1 MSTSSPSTNTENAT
15 VTSKGRPV
23 PQGKLAKIKL
33 LLSLFEKYEFVAIL
47 RTEQIGSKQF
57 QIIKKA
63 LRPKAIIHMA
73 RNTLMERA
81 LKTASEKRKGLEK
94 LIPFVEGS
102 CAFAFTNISPFELND
117 LLQQNKAK
125 APAKAGSVSP
135 VDIEIPAGNT
145 GFPAGPVISELSQ
158 IGLKTRVQGGSVWI
172 TADHVAVKAGETVT
186 KSQALVLSRLGL
198 EPYVIWLKIS
208 VAYDNGT
215 ILSAEVFGIS
225 KSDILDQLHSGA
237 QESLSLALAIGYAN
251 DATVPILLQRA
262 YAEARAL
269 ALRAGVITSET
280 APEILA
286 QAEQQATSLAHA
298 VKSKNPDAHPN

>member
-1 MSTSSPSTNTENAT
+1 MSTSSSSTNAENL
-15 VTSKGRPV
+15 TSKGRPV
-23 PQGKLAKIKL
+23 PQSKLARIKL
-33 LLSLFEKYEFVAIL
+33 LLSLFEKYEYVAIL

-63 LRPKAIIHMA
+63 LRPKAIIHLA

-81 LKTASEKRKGLEK
+81 LKIASEKRKGLEK
-94 LIPFVEGS
+94 LIPYVEGS

-117 LLQQNKAK
+117 LLQHNKAK
-125 APAKAGSVSP
+125 APAKVGSVSP
-135 VDIEIPAGNT
+135 VDIEISAGNT
-145 GFPAGPVISELSQ
+145 GFPAGPIITELSQ
-158 IGLKTRVQGGSVWI
+158 IGLKTRVQAGSVWI
-172 TADHVAVKAGETVT
+172 TADHVVVKAGETVG

-198 EPYVIWLKIS
+198 EPYVIWLKMS

-225 KSDILDQLHSGA
+225 RSDVLDKLHSGA
-237 QESLSLALAIGYAN
+237 QSSLSLALAIGYAT
-251 DATVPILLQRA
+251 DATIPILLQRA
-262 YAEARAL
+262 YTEARAL

-286 QAEQQATSLAHA
+286 QAEQQAKSLAHA
-298 VKSKNPDAHPN
+298 VKNKNPEAHPN

>member
-1 MSTSSPSTNTENAT
+1 MSTSSPSTNAENVT
-15 VTSKGRPV
+15 LTSKGRPV
-23 PQGKLAKIKL
+23 PQGKLARIKL
-33 LLSLFEKYEFVAIL
+33 LLSLLEQYEFVAIL

-73 RNTLMERA
+73 RNSLMERA
-81 LKTASEKRKGLEK
+81 LKIASEKRKGLEK
-94 LIPFVEGS
+94 LIPYVEGS

-135 VDIEIPAGNT
+135 VDIEIPEGNT
-145 GFPAGPVISELSQ
+145 GFPAGPIITELSQ
-158 IGLKTRVQGGSVWI
+158 IGLKTRVQSGSVWI
-172 TADHVAVKAGETVT
+172 TADHVIVKAGETVN

-208 VAYDNGT
+208 VAFDNGT
-215 ILSAEVFGIS
+215 ILSAAVFGIT
-225 KSDILDQLHSGA
+225 KSEVLDQLHSGA
-237 QESLSLALAIGYAN
+237 QSSLSLALAIGYAT
-251 DATVPILLQRA
+251 DATIPILLQRA
-262 YAEARAL
+262 FTEARTL
-269 ALRAGVITSET
+269 ALRAGVLTNET

-286 QAEQQATSLAHA
+286 QAEQQAKSLAHA
-298 VKSKNPDAHPN
+298 VKNKNPEAHPD